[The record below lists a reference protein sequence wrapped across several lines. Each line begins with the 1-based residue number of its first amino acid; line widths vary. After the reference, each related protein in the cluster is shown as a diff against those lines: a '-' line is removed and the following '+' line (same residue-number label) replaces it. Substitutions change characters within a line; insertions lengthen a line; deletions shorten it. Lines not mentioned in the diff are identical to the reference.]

1 MNICNSSLW
10 EGWQL
15 EWYILF
21 YVESLKSSS
30 FFFFR
35 NCRFDEFVST
45 KFIIRREW
53 DISACSIQ
61 YHQTRNHPKQ
71 DIKSKFCFDHASI
84 VIREGFS
91 RKECTC
97 NIWYVDINNL
107 RIDSSSWRSLLP
119 WVRKEYMHV
128 VIRRLAQAITRCLC
142 VFEELYNNAV
152 TYAKIEHSPLHYQ
165 IQSWSPMLLLITHEE
180 GALEQLVGLS
190 ASRAL
195 QFFRYRLA
203 MSFLD
208 CKLCWR
214 D

>member
-1 MNICNSSLW
+1 MWVRKRWTYRSIGRSSVIKESFSPCMNICNSSLW

-53 DISACSIQ
+53 GISACSIQ
-61 YHQTRNHPKQ
+61 HHQTRNHPKQ

-107 RIDSSSWRSLLP
+107 RHLARPMEAPMARPMVRHLLRIDSSSWRSLLP
-119 WVRKEYMHV
+119 WVR
-128 VIRRLAQAITRCLC
+128 
-142 VFEELYNNAV
+142 
-152 TYAKIEHSPLHYQ
+152 
-165 IQSWSPMLLLITHEE
+165 
-180 GALEQLVGLS
+180 
-190 ASRAL
+190 
-195 QFFRYRLA
+195 
-203 MSFLD
+203 
-208 CKLCWR
+208 
-214 D
+214 